1 MQRRDK
7 CCKLGT
13 MWTSRAGAQILC
25 SNFAMYEARALWP
38 VGVPNV
44 TYDGIFVALKSC
56 ARTAANVAPVSLTA
70 DGIVPSS
77 TMELSYSFVNG
88 RFKRLL

>member
-44 TYDGIFVALKSC
+44 TFNGIFVALKSC
-56 ARTAANVAPVSLTA
+56 VLPVVDVVPVLLTAEVIVSL
-70 DGIVPSS
+70 S
-77 TMELSYSFVNG
+77 TMDLYSSFIN
-88 RFKRLL
+88 R